1 MANTTRQSNLF
12 ASEDWSKV
20 YETFKEL
27 DFQSYD
33 FQTIRKTMIDYLR
46 TYYPEDFNDYIESSE
61 YIALIDLIA
70 YIAQSF
76 NFRADLNARENFL
89 ETAERRDSVLRI
101 AKMLN
106 YVPKRSQV
114 ARGMLKMQ
122 SVQTTESVLDSNGND
137 LQNNQIIWGD
147 TTNTDFLDQF
157 TTILNSSFD
166 KTQRFGSPALSTT
179 IIGVPTDEYHINIVN
194 GTIPVFEFQQEVGGT
209 AYPFEI
215 VNGTYSGTSF
225 LYEKTPRPGN
235 SLTCIYKNDSQGFS
249 SINNGFFFYFKQ
261 GALQTLDFNI
271 SESLPNRV
279 VEIDVNGV
287 DNNDI
292 WLYDVDANGNEKDVW
307 TKVPAINGTN
317 VIYNNLTQDVKK
329 LYAVNSR
336 AADQVSLSFGDG
348 VFSDIPV
355 GNYRVYFRT
364 GNGFTYK
371 ISPQDITEVVI
382 DMPYVSHSSQIETLT
397 LVLSLEYTVANASSR
412 ENLNSIKE
420 KAQQQ
425 YYTQQRMINGED
437 YQILPFTSFNN
448 IIKAKAVN
456 RTASGVSRYLD
467 VRDTTGKYS
476 STNIVAEDGIFYRE
490 DPLKNFNFVFSTS
503 NDISNVISKNIEPV
517 IQNKETLHYYYDGYP
532 FINVTG
538 LSTTWNRSTQGSGT
552 STGYFKN
559 ASGNPIQI
567 GSFSTSDLKYAKQGA
582 LIKFTAPAGHVF
594 DINNGLVIGT
604 SGTINTKDYVWTGIK
619 IITDDGTNQGV
630 GNLSSGQGPVTLTEN
645 IPNGAKLDSIIA
657 PWNTVLPATLKQ
669 SIVDA
674 ISTYKT
680 FGLRYDYLTQAWAI
694 ITATNLNQATTFS
707 TDNAGD
713 ITNLNQ
719 DNSWI
724 FLFTNDGSTY
734 TVNYRS
740 LSYVFESLLETRF
753 YFDKDLKIFDP
764 RTGKTIRDKINIL
777 KVNSNPDVTTSL
789 GLDNI
794 MNIDDQIIETDGY
807 VLSEKIKV
815 TFPDQDDDGVVD
827 NPEVFDTVVAPNT
840 NASSKIVFY
849 ESYLDGSGFVRYK
862 AVSNTLVDATYT
874 SLADIQTAKDSYSSG
889 QIFYIASTNKFYVLS
904 INSSNVKV
912 VTENT
917 DYITKVGRSNLLFQ
931 YTHNSPN
938 NRRIDPSPTNIID
951 LFLLTT
957 VYDQDYR
964 NYIQDLTGTVKKP
977 TKPTTTELRD
987 AYGELDNYKSISDS
1001 IVFNSV
1007 TYRALFGTK
1016 ADDELQASFKVVKN
1030 KSTLISD
1037 NEIKARVI
1045 SAIND
1050 YFGIANWNFGDTFY
1064 FSELSAY
1071 LHNILAPDILSIII
1085 VPRETTSSFGS
1096 LYQIQSQSD
1105 EIFISSATVNDVD
1118 IIDVI
1123 TAMQLRAS
1131 GVVTNETTS
1140 NVTTES
1146 AGASGTTTIADT
1158 TNTLSVSN
1166 TVGITSNGGYSY

>member
-20 YETFKEL
+20 YETFKDL

-61 YIALIDLIA
+61 YLALIDLIA

-101 AKMLN
+101 AKLLN
-106 YVPKRSQV
+106 YIPKRAQV
-114 ARGMLKMQ
+114 ARGMLKIQ
-122 SVQTTESVLDSNGND
+122 TVQTTENVIDSNGNN
-137 LQNNQIIWGD
+137 LQNNQIFWGD
-147 TTNTDFLDQF
+147 ATNTDFLDQF
-157 TTILNSSFD
+157 TTILNASFD
-166 KTQRFGSPALSTT
+166 KTQRFGAPASSST
-179 IIGVPTDEYHINIVN
+179 IIGIPTDEYHINIVN
-194 GTIPVFEFQQEVGGT
+194 GTIPVFEFQQEVGGS
-209 AYPFEI
+209 AYPFEV
-215 VNGTYSGTSF
+215 VNGTHSGTNF
-225 LYEKTPRPGN
+225 LYEQAPRPGN
-235 SLTCIYKNDSQGFS
+235 TITCVYKNDSQGFA
-249 SINNGFFFYFKQ
+249 SINHGFFFYFKQ

-279 VEIDVNGV
+279 VEIDVNSI

-292 WLYDVDANGNEKDVW
+292 WLYDLDANGNEKDIW

-317 VIYNNLTQDVKK
+317 VIYNNLTQDIKK

-355 GNYRVYFRT
+355 GNYRLYFRT
-364 GNGFTYK
+364 GNGDTYK
-371 ISPQDITEVVI
+371 ISPQDITEVVLE
-382 DMPYVSHSSQIETLT
+382 MPYVSHSSQIETLT
-397 LVLSLEYTVANASSR
+397 LVLGLEYTVANASAR
-412 ENLNSIKE
+412 ENLNSVKE

-490 DPLKNFNFVFSTS
+490 DVLKNFNFVFTTTS
-503 NDISNVISKNIEPV
+503 DISNVISKNIEPV

-532 FINVTG
+532 FVNVSVLG
-538 LSTTWNRSTQGSGT
+538 TTWNRSTQGSGT
-552 STGYFKN
+552 ATGYFKN
-559 ASGNPIQI
+559 ISGNPTQV
-567 GSFSTSDLKYAKQGA
+567 GSFSTSNLKYVKQGA
-582 LIKFTAPAGHVF
+582 LIKFTAPTGYVF
-594 DINNGLVIGT
+594 DINNRLIVGVG
-604 SGTINTKDYVWTGIK
+604 GTINTKEYVWTGVNLV
-619 IITDDGTNQGV
+619 TDDGTNQGV
-630 GNLSSGQGPVTLTEN
+630 GNLASGQGPITLTEN
-645 IPNGAKLDSIIA
+645 IPDGAILDSIIA
-657 PWNTVLPATLKQ
+657 TWSTVLPATLKQ
-669 SIVDA
+669 SMLDA

-680 FGLRYDYLTQAWAI
+680 FGLRYNYEAQEWAI

-707 TDNAGD
+707 TSNAGD
-713 ITNLNQ
+713 TTNLNQ
-719 DNSWI
+719 DASWF

-740 LSYVFESLLETRF
+740 LAYIFESLLETRF

-764 RTGKTIRDKINIL
+764 RTGKTIRDKINML
-777 KVNSNPDVTTSL
+777 KVNSGPDATTPL
-789 GLDNI
+789 GLDYL
-794 MNIDDQIIETDGY
+794 MNVDNQIIETDGY

-827 NPEVFDTVVAPNT
+827 DPEVFDAVVSPNT
-840 NASSKIVFY
+840 NSSSKIVFY
-849 ESYLDGSGFVRYK
+849 TSYLDSSGFTRYQ
-862 AVSNTLVDATYT
+862 AVSNTLVDATYAT
-874 SLADIQTAKDSYSSG
+874 LADIQTAKDSYSSG
-889 QIFYIASTNKFYVLS
+889 QIFYITSTKKFYVLS

-912 VTENT
+912 IAEST

-964 NYIQDLTGTVKKP
+964 NYIQDLTGAVSKP

-987 AYGELDNYKSISDS
+987 AYGELDKYKSISDT

-1030 KSTLISD
+1030 KSTLVSD

-1050 YFGIANWNFGDTFY
+1050 YFVIANWNFGDTFF

-1071 LHNILAPDILSIII
+1071 LHNALAPDILSVII
-1085 VPRETTSSFGS
+1085 VPRASTSNFGS
-1096 LYQIQSQSD
+1096 LFQIQSQSD

-1123 TAMQLRAS
+1123 TAMQLRAT
-1131 GVVTNETTS
+1131 GAIVTETA
-1140 NVTTES
+1140 NNLITES
-1146 AGASGTTTIADT
+1146 STATGTSSISDT
-1158 TNTLSVSN
+1158 TNVLSVSN
-1166 TVGITSNGGYSY
+1166 TVGITGNGGYSY